1 MQENSRALIYLGH
14 LFFCNCDTIYFCV
27 LGNSR
32 ALIPN
37 NMSNQSEF
45 LFWHV
50 PQLLNGLVEVLDMA
64 SLLEVSL
71 VVPLAA
77 DLGGGTVVF
86 KRLLTKAAIGPLPR
100 DLRHDTRKQT
110 EEDSVELISRL
121 QPLITLINRMSSPSN
136 ALKILTDHIS
146 QKFQATDLQ
155 YKAIVVNS
163 MADNRE
169 SSVSPLG
176 FFLLDWVN
184 RMASTDEPIFKI
196 SAVHVT
202 NLSSNILVALAEK
215 ANLDRLPPESFSAH
229 SVTTES
235 NMEAASL
242 LKLANFLNP
251 LQIRS
256 VGIFQG
262 TTAAAWR
269 MILEAFIKMGTLE
282 DDSAEKRGFQVP
294 RFSKKYYELKLPIS
308 SYCWYWEIP

>member
-1 MQENSRALIYLGH
+1 
-14 LFFCNCDTIYFCV
+14 
-27 LGNSR
+27 
-32 ALIPN
+32 
-37 NMSNQSEF
+37 MSNQAEF

-50 PQLLNGLVEVLDMA
+50 PQLLNNLVEFLDIA

-169 SSVSPLG
+169 ASVSPLG
-176 FFLLDWVN
+176 FFILDWVN
-184 RMASTDEPIFKI
+184 RMASIDEPIFKI
-196 SAVHVT
+196 SAVHVHI
-202 NLSSNILVALAEK
+202 LSSNILVALAEK
-215 ANLDRLPPESFSAH
+215 AVLDRLPPESFSAH
-229 SVTTES
+229 CVTTES
-235 NMEAASL
+235 DMEAATL
-242 LKLANFLNP
+242 LKLATHFNP

-256 VGIFQG
+256 VGIFKG
-262 TTAAAWR
+262 TTGAAWR
-269 MILEAFIKMGTLE
+269 MILEAFCKMGTLE
-282 DDSAEKRGFQVP
+282 DDSAEKRGFQVS
-294 RFSKKYYELKLPIS
+294 RYSKNYYESKLPIS
-308 SYCWYWEIP
+308 FYCWY

>member
-1 MQENSRALIYLGH
+1 
-14 LFFCNCDTIYFCV
+14 
-27 LGNSR
+27 
-32 ALIPN
+32 
-37 NMSNQSEF
+37 MSNQAEF

-50 PQLLNGLVEVLDMA
+50 PQLLNNLVEFLDIA

-86 KRLLTKAAIGPLPR
+86 KKLLTKAAIGPLPR
-100 DLRHDTRKQT
+100 DLRHDTRKIT
-110 EEDSVELISRL
+110 EEDSMELISRL
-121 QPLITLINRMSSPSN
+121 QPLMTLINRMSSPAN

-202 NLSSNILVALAEK
+202 NLSSNILVA
-215 ANLDRLPPESFSAH
+215 
-229 SVTTES
+229 
-235 NMEAASL
+235 
-242 LKLANFLNP
+242 
-251 LQIRS
+251 
-256 VGIFQG
+256 
-262 TTAAAWR
+262 
-269 MILEAFIKMGTLE
+269 
-282 DDSAEKRGFQVP
+282 
-294 RFSKKYYELKLPIS
+294 S
-308 SYCWYWEIP
+308 S